1 MLLLSGS
8 RSNISEQKSLTMS
21 NQSQMVRPEAT
32 WNPVTGCIEV
42 SSGCRTCYAEREA
55 ESLRANKPNGVLFGC
70 SFPYVQCHEDQMGVP
85 LRWEKP
91 HLITVSPLADLF
103 HESVSFDFIAAIF
116 GAMSVAK
123 HHTFQVP
130 TKRPKRMQAF
140 FDWLPT
146 KEYATVAEY
155 LKTNEKPSNLT
166 IRISA
171 YTIGQKP
178 PKFFGLPTST
188 VHAEGQAY
196 GSTCPAPSQGGM
208 CGDCRNCWNPA
219 VENVSYHK
227 H

>member
-140 FDWLPT
+140 FDWLQHEADRVPASAGPASLCYTKLLTNGAELPRFSRPT
-146 KEYATVAEY
+146 DATWPLPNVHFGEVVV
-155 LKTNEKPSNLT
+155 
-166 IRISA
+166 ISPNSG
-171 YTIGQKP
+171 YI
-178 PKFFGLPTST
+178 LL
-188 VHAEGQAY
+188 
-196 GSTCPAPSQGGM
+196 
-208 CGDCRNCWNPA
+208 
-219 VENVSYHK
+219 
-227 H
+227 